1 MGLFGRRNTRDDK
14 STNAAQ
20 NSYAKA
26 LNRFN
31 RTLPKCHIR
40 KTDRSVACLQAGR
53 FMQAALAL
61 VLCLLSVQCA
71 FAEAFVP
78 VRATATRIDQ
88 FGDIVFDVKKTDLDQ
103 AGLEYGD
110 SVDFRFSGGYEIK
123 AVPYFSD
130 FYGRKGTAILA
141 FYMDEVVLGSVASN
155 LNLVVGIEPGETA
168 IMTLAQRGRYR
179 EEYKAYNIND
189 ARYRMEGQT
198 DAAFINA
205 REVTAG
211 GIRPGR
217 LYRGSTPFDPA
228 FGRIELMGSYIE
240 AHSIGGI
247 LNLANGQAE
256 MKTGEGLPDYTSDM
270 IEQGRVLTCHLGVDY
285 TEPAAM
291 RSIGEGLDRLMEL
304 EGPWLIHCSLG
315 RDRTGVI
322 CAVVEA
328 LCGATYDEIVQDY
341 MISYDLLHNIDMN
354 PESLQYRLFKMRID
368 DILAA
373 IFGTEIEALPG
384 IDLRLAARDYLMRCG
399 MTGDKIDKLERLLI
413 SD

>member
-1 MGLFGRRNTRDDK
+1 
-14 STNAAQ
+14 
-20 NSYAKA
+20 
-26 LNRFN
+26 
-31 RTLPKCHIR
+31 
-40 KTDRSVACLQAGR
+40 
-53 FMQAALAL
+53 MQAALAL

-71 FAEAFVP
+71 VAEAFVP